1 MNLYS
6 IERRRERYLI
16 IYIYKIIIGVV
27 PNLKAEKFTLV
38 TETSARR
45 GRTCN
50 VPRLN
55 PRAAAKIKSKIDAS
69 FPVYGAKL
77 FNCLP
82 KSLRDCDASV
92 NTFKKRLDKFLKM
105 IPDQPCLPGYQQPA
119 SSNSIIEQLALLRT
133 AGIYFN
139 N

>member
-16 IYIYKIIIGVV
+16 IYVYKIIIGVV

-55 PRAAAKIKSKIDAS
+55 PRAAARIKSEIDAS
-69 FPVYGAKL
+69 FPVYGDKL

-82 KSLRDCDASV
+82 KSLRDCDASA
-92 NTFKKRLDKFLKM
+92 NTFKKRLDKFLKR
-105 IPDQPCLPGYQQPA
+105 IPDQPCFLATSSPLLVTA
-119 SSNSIIEQLALLRT
+119 SL
-133 AGIYFN
+133 N